1 MDHERGLA
9 INDIAR
15 LVGEPKFG
23 GIFIVCDHG
32 GRAVPEG
39 LDLGIE
45 AADMNRHISHD
56 IGVAAIAERMAGAA
70 GTAALI
76 AHYSRLVADLNRT
89 ADDPAAIPQ
98 ESDGS
103 AIPGNVGVD
112 RAARLAAYHHPFH
125 ARLERELAATP
136 PGLTLF
142 LHSFTP
148 RMATEDEA
156 RPWHCGVLYDADDRG
171 AMIAKR
177 LLEAEGLIV
186 GDQEPYSG
194 AVYNAT
200 IRRHAEE
207 PGRPYLYLEVR
218 QDMIADEE
226 GQAAWTERLQM
237 ICNRTAME
245 LM

>member
-1 MDHERGLA
+1 MSE
-9 INDIAR
+9 IAR

-23 GIFIVCDHG
+23 GIFVVCDHG
-32 GRAVPEG
+32 GRTVPDG
-39 LDLGIE
+39 LDLGLS
-45 AADMNRHISHD
+45 AADMERHIAHD

-76 AHYSRLVADLNRT
+76 AKYSRLVVDLNRM
-89 ADDPAAIPQ
+89 ADDPAAIP
-98 ESDGS
+98 ELSDGS

-125 ARLERELAATP
+125 ARLEHELEATP

-148 RMATEDEA
+148 RMATEDQR
-156 RPWHCGVLYDADDRG
+156 RPWHCGVLYDEDDRG

-207 PGRPYLYLEVR
+207 PGRPYLYLEIR
-218 QDMIADEE
+218 QDLIADGE
-226 GQAAWTERLQM
+226 GQAEWAERLQR